1 MQLNKV
7 FKQMKMQFPVKITIR
22 LIIIG
27 LILTFSFTGYSQ
39 EAGSCAEKLKNA
51 QALFTRGQVEQVP
64 SMLTDCMKEGFTR
77 EEYLNAYKLLIQSYL
92 FEDKLEKADSAMLEF
107 LKKNPEYELSST
119 DHSSFVHLFGNFVVK
134 PVVQVSFHFGTNI
147 PFLTF
152 ITDRYVTGI
161 PGVSKHTSG
170 LINLYASLE
179 SKFEINKK
187 IELNFEPGYSILSF
201 TNEDDYND
209 IINDKVI
216 KVGET
221 TYTESQKRIEMP
233 VSATYNFK
241 RFGKFTTYVRFGVG
255 PAVSLKSSA
264 TAIYK
269 PTSDPAISGPEI
281 NRKTSRISLDI
292 FTQTGA
298 GVKYKTRGGYLFTEL
313 RSNFGFIY
321 QAIGDGSSAEDQE
334 LSLTY
339 HYTDDD
345 FHLNAINFTVGYTQ
359 IFYKPSKR

>member
-1 MQLNKV
+1 
-7 FKQMKMQFPVKITIR
+7 MKMQFPVKVI
-22 LIIIG
+22 LHV
-27 LILTFSFTGYSQ
+27 ILTGLMFVLPFRVYSQ
-39 EAGSCAEKLKNA
+39 EAGSCAENLKNA
-51 QALFTRGQVEQVP
+51 QALFARGQVEQVP
-64 SMLTDCMKEGFTR
+64 SMLSECMKSGFSR
-77 EEYLNAYKLLIQSYL
+77 EEYLDAYKLLIQSYL

-107 LKKNPEYELSST
+107 LKKNPEYELSPT

-152 ITDRYVTGI
+152 ITDRYVSGV
-161 PGVSKHTSG
+161 PGASIHTSNI
-170 LINLYASLE
+170 INLFASFE
-179 SKFEINKK
+179 TKFELNKK
-187 IELNFEPGYSILSF
+187 LEINFEPGYSNLAF
-201 TNEDDYND
+201 TNSDDYND
-209 IINDKVI
+209 IVNDKVI

-241 RFGKFTTYVRFGVG
+241 RFGKFTPYGRFGVG
-255 PAVSLKSSA
+255 PAITLKSSA

-269 PTSDPAISGPEI
+269 PTSDDAVSGPEI
-281 NRKTSRISLDI
+281 NRKTSRISLDV

-334 LSLTY
+334 LSVTY

-345 FHLNAINFTVGYTQ
+345 FHLNTLNFTVGYTQ